1 LELFLSR
8 RAGIPVRD
16 QLIVQLELRILDGTL
31 VAGAKLPSVR
41 ALARRLKIHANTVS
55 AAYRALEATGR
66 VRLRRGSGVYVVER
80 GPAAMH
86 EGRSLDEMIRLALL
100 AAFRAGYDGEQI
112 REAVERWLQ
121 ASPPDRIVVVDR
133 RIDVAELLAAEL
145 RSVLTPEIRCCTNAE
160 ALADPSLFEGAM
172 VLALPHEVAIL
183 RKGLPDVAVVSV
195 HVELPAST
203 RSALESLPEGAVVLI
218 VSSSETALEYAR
230 TLVHSLRGDALL
242 VQAYTVGAT
251 REWRRVLPAADL
263 VVTDM
268 VAADRVAASKPRRLH
283 VARMVGDKTAARL
296 RDFATVVVPGPT
308 RPRRRKRSRP

>member
-31 VAGAKLPSVR
+31 VAGSKLPSVR

-145 RSVLTPEIRCCTNAE
+145 RSVLTPEIPAAPTPKRWRTPPSSRVRWCWRCPTRWRSCGRGSPTS
-160 ALADPSLFEGAM
+160 PWC
-172 VLALPHEVAIL
+172 
-183 RKGLPDVAVVSV
+183 R
-195 HVELPAST
+195 ST
-203 RSALESLPEGAVVLI
+203 
-218 VSSSETALEYAR
+218 SSS
-230 TLVHSLRGDALL
+230 
-242 VQAYTVGAT
+242 
-251 REWRRVLPAADL
+251 
-263 VVTDM
+263 
-268 VAADRVAASKPRRLH
+268 
-283 VARMVGDKTAARL
+283 
-296 RDFATVVVPGPT
+296 
-308 RPRRRKRSRP
+308 RPRPGARSSRSPRARSS